1 MSARAVQQDRNA
13 TSTIPGLVSLH
24 PNDHVVSMK
33 AHPWTQVLALMGR
46 EGEST
51 MIDLIIDCGIYI
63 SLRSGHG
70 SYHQLSGKF
79 NDVQYHL

>member
-1 MSARAVQQDRNA
+1 
-13 TSTIPGLVSLH
+13 
-24 PNDHVVSMK
+24 MK